1 VVARQSL
8 VEINFSGQT
17 LVKNKILLQVM
28 TAKYLRM
35 TWPAEAGGRELTG
48 VSAIFPETAVDS
60 PCQWLSATGK
70 RIEPDRAVY
79 EFDAGGLF
87 PVDRFTI
94 GLPEQNSLIQATV
107 QSRQKKDDPWH
118 DRHQGLF
125 YRISLDQGEIS
136 NDMVLL
142 HPVSDRYWRMESH
155 SEGAGLGSG
164 MPTLKLGWLKHRL
177 FFLSR
182 GNPPFTLAYGA
193 ASVSKSGYSMD
204 KLIPK
209 IRKTGNLDL
218 VQTAHAGDPFI
229 IGGDEKLTAPAPA
242 LPWKKWVLWTVL
254 FASVAVLG
262 AMAIGLFKQMNKEE
276 GK

>member
-1 VVARQSL
+1 
-8 VEINFSGQT
+8 
-17 LVKNKILLQVM
+17 
-28 TAKYLRM
+28 
-35 TWPAEAGGRELTG
+35 
-48 VSAIFPETAVDS
+48 
-60 PCQWLSATGK
+60 
-70 RIEPDRAVY
+70 
-79 EFDAGGLF
+79 
-87 PVDRFTI
+87 
-94 GLPEQNSLIQATV
+94 
-107 QSRQKKDDPWH
+107 
-118 DRHQGLF
+118 
-125 YRISLDQGEIS
+125 
-136 NDMVLL
+136 
-142 HPVSDRYWRMESH
+142 MESH
-155 SEGAGLGSG
+155 SEVAGLGSG
-164 MPTLKLGWLKHRL
+164 MPTLKLGWLKYRL

-193 ASVSKSGYSMD
+193 ASVSKSDYSMD

-229 IGGDEKLTAPAPA
+229 IGGDEKLTDPAPA